1 MEVLTSWAKKDFYL
15 KCFSFQQLSNKLLG
29 HLKSFII
36 LRKKSSFFFFFP
48 LPNRRTH
55 NYLKTDLS
63 RTMWQSLFL
72 LGVYSSKRRA
82 LWIMLYKKKKKK
94 SSPPEIIN
102 YLRILFL
109 ANPRKHLVLLYSC
122 SFSKASISKR
132 ARCWMEN
139 LIPISSE
146 RLEVYSLLDL

>member
-1 MEVLTSWAKKDFYL
+1 MHSNSWAINYSAILKVLLSWEKKNVL
-15 KCFSFQQLSNKLLG
+15 
-29 HLKSFII
+29 
-36 LRKKSSFFFFFP
+36 FFFFP

-55 NYLKTDLS
+55 NCLKPDLS

-72 LGVYSSKRRA
+72 LGGYSSKRRA
-82 LWIMLYKKKKKK
+82 LWIMLYKRKKKT

-109 ANPRKHLVLLYSC
+109 ANPRKPLVLLYSC
-122 SFSKASISKR
+122 SFPKASISKR